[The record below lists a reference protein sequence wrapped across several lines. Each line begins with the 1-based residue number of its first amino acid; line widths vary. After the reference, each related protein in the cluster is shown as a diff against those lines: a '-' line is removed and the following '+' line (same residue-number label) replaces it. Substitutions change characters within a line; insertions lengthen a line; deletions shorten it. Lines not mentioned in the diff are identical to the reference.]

1 MARVDLEG
9 LLVELLGLVV
19 VARKV
24 VRCRLGV
31 QSLCALALDACTHPL
46 ISVLV
51 DISNSLLSKLASRV
65 CLRRSACNKAHMQ
78 TRLDG
83 KRLLG

>member
-1 MARVDLEG
+1 VARVDLEG

-24 VRCRLGV
+24 VRCRLSV
-31 QSLCALALDACTHPL
+31 ESLCALALAACARAL
-46 ISVLV
+46 ISVFA
-51 DISNSLLSKLASRV
+51 DISNSLLSKLANRL
-65 CLRRSACNKAHMQ
+65 CLRRSACNKARMQ